1 MVKYAVLAYAGVKPT
16 LEGSVAVRRNLV
28 ISAALVALVGVVLAV
43 TLGLNRPASSTGPTD
58 VAGSTATA
66 AVPLVRQNSHVVSQ
80 ADSQSAP
87 TLVEFLDF
95 ECEACAAAYPVV
107 EKIREDYAGQINVVV
122 RYFPIEAHVNS
133 VNAAV
138 AVEAAAQQG
147 QFEAMYS
154 RMYETQTQ
162 WGEKQ
167 TSEASTFRG
176 FAEDLGLIMVDY
188 DAAVG
193 ASDTLD
199 RVQQDYQDGLALGV
213 QGTPTFFLDGELL
226 EPSSVA
232 EFRGAIDD
240 ALAD

>member
-1 MVKYAVLAYAGVKPT
+1 M
-16 LEGSVAVRRNLV
+16 RRNLV
-28 ISAALVALVGVVLAV
+28 ISAALVAVLALV
-43 TLGLNRPASSTGPTD
+43 LALALGLNRPEPADNADSADG
-58 VAGSTATA
+58 AGSTGTA
-66 AVPLVRQNSHVVSQ
+66 AAPLVRQDSHVVSQ
-80 ADSQSAP
+80 ADSSDAP

-107 EKIREDYAGQINVVV
+107 EQIREDYAGQINVVV
-122 RYFPIEAHVNS
+122 RYFPIQSHVNA

-167 TSEASTFRG
+167 TSEAATFRG
-176 FAEDLGLIMVDY
+176 FAQDLGLDMADY

-193 ASDTLD
+193 ASATLE
-199 RVQQDYQDGLALGV
+199 RVQQDYQDGIDLGV

-226 EPSSVA
+226 EPASVKD
-232 EFRGAIDD
+232 FRGAIDD
-240 ALAD
+240 ALTD